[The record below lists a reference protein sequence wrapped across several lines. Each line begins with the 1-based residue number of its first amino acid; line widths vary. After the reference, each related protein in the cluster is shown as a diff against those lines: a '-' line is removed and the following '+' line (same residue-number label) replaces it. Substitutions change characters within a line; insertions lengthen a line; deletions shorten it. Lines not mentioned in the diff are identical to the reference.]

1 MARTVESS
9 KGPKGI
15 PGVFA
20 RAARAGRVQLGEA
33 ELVKAGV
40 PRASLARAVRT
51 GALRKGSAGYW
62 IPAPGDP
69 GAALIF
75 RNALSAHAHE
85 SED

>member
-9 KGPKGI
+9 KGSKGI
-15 PGVFA
+15 PAVFA

-40 PRASLARAVRT
+40 PRASLARAVRS

-62 IPAPGDP
+62 IPAAGDP

-75 RNALSAHAHE
+75 RNALSENHARE
-85 SED
+85 ED